1 MKYNIKTT
9 DFLLT
14 DAISDYINKKIERL
28 DRFVSPED
36 KDVLMCYIEIGKT
49 TNHHKNGDLFKAEFT
64 IHIGSN
70 VLRVE
75 NTEEDLYSSI
85 DEVIEGMSE
94 KLNSFKKKKVSLIR
108 RGGAKMKAIMRK
120 FGM

>member
-9 DFLLT
+9 EFVLT

-64 IHIGSN
+64 IHIGGN

-108 RGGAKMKAIMRK
+108 RGGAKMKEIFRK
-120 FGM
+120 FGR